1 MSSLEGRAADL
12 GLVVRDILTQFQILH
27 SAAANGPQS
36 NLGHQD
42 LRAVEQL
49 GENGPQMMR
58 CLAENL
64 GVAVNS
70 MTTIVDN
77 LEQKGLAHRMRSDV
91 DRRVVHVELTDDGK
105 QTFESAKAAKS
116 HFHRALLAALT
127 EDEQEIMLVL
137 FRKIAREG
145 WKQAEKLSNARHRSP
160 ASIEIANS

>member
-1 MSSLEGRAADL
+1 MSSLEERAADL

-58 CLAENL
+58 SLAENL

-77 LEQKGLAHRMRSDV
+77 LENKGLAQRMRSDV
-91 DRRVVHVELTDDGK
+91 DRRVVNVELTEEGK
-105 QTFESAKAAKS
+105 RTFELARKAKS
-116 HFHRALLAALT
+116 QFHRALLAALT

-145 WKQAEKLSNARHRSP
+145 WKQAEKLSPAPHRAPS
-160 ASIEIANS
+160 SFDSANV